1 MSQARVMYPTFRR
14 ATGFTLVEL
23 LVVIGVI
30 AVLIGM
36 LMPALSR
43 ARQQALQVQCM
54 SNLRQVGTSL
64 QIYSNNWKGA
74 CYPPGLGAGPKPWLR
89 WPMYVF
95 KFGPLPDPPVDDVRI
110 YTPKIMICPL
120 DLQDDVADFYG
131 TGDGH
136 GEGHSYIINNHIHEK
151 GLKFGSRLSNGLS
164 PGEVVLMGEKRW
176 NWPDYYMDSNDA
188 RSDYPTRV
196 DPYKH
201 GITRGSNYLFMDMHA
216 GTMKI
221 EQFAQLEAQLTDP
234 WDPAP
239 PTNIEGQ

>member
-1 MSQARVMYPTFRR
+1 VSTA
-14 ATGFTLVEL
+14 GFTLVEL

-36 LMPALSR
+36 LMPALQR

-74 CYPPGLGAGPKPWLR
+74 CYPPGLGDGPPPWLR

-95 KFGPLPDPPVDDVRI
+95 QFGPLPDPPVNDTRI

-120 DLQDDVADFYG
+120 DLQIDTEDFYLSG
-131 TGDGH
+131 EGH
-136 GEGHSYIINNHIHEK
+136 GAGHSYIINNHISEK
-151 GLKFGSRLSNGLS
+151 GLKFGSRFPNGLS
-164 PGEVVLMGEKRW
+164 ASEVVLMGEKRW
-176 NWPDYYMDSNDA
+176 TRPDYYMNSRDLKNGILQT
-188 RSDYPTRV
+188 DYSTRV

-201 GITRGSNYLFMDMHA
+201 GLARGSNYLFLDLHV
-216 GTMKI
+216 GTMKSD
-221 EQFAQLEAQLTDP
+221 QFKALDDQLTDP

-239 PTNIEGQ
+239 KEEIEGTPQT